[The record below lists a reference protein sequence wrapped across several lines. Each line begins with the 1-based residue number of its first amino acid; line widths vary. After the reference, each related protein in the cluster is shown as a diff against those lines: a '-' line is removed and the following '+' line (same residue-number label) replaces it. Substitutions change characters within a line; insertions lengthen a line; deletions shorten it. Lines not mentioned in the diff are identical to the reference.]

1 MVEFLYRLT
10 EFMSLYIIKNQQ
22 EELNNKHLYSRL
34 NIKIKMKKLIIMFLQ
49 IIYMIMRLEYVGN
62 AVIVL

>member
-22 EELNNKHLYSRL
+22 EELNNKHLYLRL

-49 IIYMIMRLEYVGN
+49 IICMIMRLEYVGN

>member
-10 EFMSLYIIKNQQ
+10 EFMSLYIIKNQH

-49 IIYMIMRLEYVGN
+49 IICMIMRLEYVGN

>member
-49 IIYMIMRLEYVGN
+49 IICMIMRLEYVGN